1 MGIDKLSTV
10 YGRIIISGGL
20 EEAKETINN
29 LNFGKSYPYLQKEM
43 FNTGWAKNPWH
54 YESQIIG
61 FSANYKRAEDH
72 WNSFILKFE
81 YLIEELNYFESAQ
94 INLETFYFGTYNYKW
109 SKKENFVIGR
119 NGKERNDWTFTIGHE
134 GNYVNY
140 EEKLLKNE
148 IFDIGFVYPIVFKE
162 SFYKPIKK

>member
-1 MGIDKLSTV
+1 
-10 YGRIIISGGL
+10 
-20 EEAKETINN
+20 
-29 LNFGKSYPYLQKEM
+29 M